1 MENILEYEK
10 LVNKIAHKYSNF
22 SNFEDLHQQG
32 MIGLIKAVN
41 NYKPN
46 KDTKFSSYAY
56 LWIKGEILEYLR
68 CDKSIKISKE
78 ILSLNKEI
86 TIATEILRNKLNKEP
101 SIKELAFFLEKE
113 ESDIEE
119 ALLSKEIVL
128 SCDYNLNNEDE
139 NKNVNLYD
147 TIPYYEKKYNPEYL
161 DLYNELSKLPKE
173 EQDIIKMHYF
183 QDMTQSEIS
192 KKLGTNQ
199 VNISRKEEKILSKL
213 NKSLVA

>member
-46 KDTKFSSYAY
+46 KDTKFSTYAY

-68 CDKSIKISKE
+68 CDKNIKISKE
-78 ILSLNKEI
+78 MLSLSKEI
-86 TIATEILRNKLNKEP
+86 TIAQEVLRNNLGKEP
-101 SIKELAFFLEKE
+101 STSDLAIFLEKE
-113 ESDIEE
+113 EQEIEE
-119 ALLSKEIVL
+119 AIISKEIVL
-128 SCDYNLNNEDE
+128 SCDYTLNNEDE

-147 TIPYYEKKYNPEYL
+147 TIPYYEKKYDPEYL
-161 DLYNELSKLPKE
+161 DLYNEIAKLPKE
-173 EQDIIKMHYF
+173 EQDIIMMHYF
-183 QDMTQSEIS
+183 LDMTQSEIS
-192 KKLGTNQ
+192 KKMGTNQ
-199 VNISRKEEKILSKL
+199 VSISRKEEKILTKL
-213 NKSLVA
+213 NKSLAT